1 MGLNFISIPHAND
14 VVTRVVGCPC
24 TGNSYGIEIF
34 APVA

>member
-1 MGLNFISIPHAND
+1 MGLNFIFIPHANA

-24 TGNSYGIEIF
+24 IGDSYGIEIF